1 MIKNAATGFSLPHF
15 NRKVVLMEKE
25 EYIQYYNTERYPQR
39 RKAYYKRKKRQ
50 RNTIFI
56 IASVVVIMLIVG
68 VFAFLLLRNHNDI
81 IKGTWVY
88 DQYTQYEFDGK
99 IDGCMCLEELH
110 YEFTYTVKGDKLKM
124 DFEDPSVHDCE
135 YKFKIDGNSLILIG
149 GEGTTGGTYNLKK
162 K

>member
-1 MIKNAATGFSLPHF
+1 
-15 NRKVVLMEKE
+15 MERE
-25 EYIQYYNTERYPQR
+25 GYARHYDADIQPR
-39 RKAYYKRKKRQ
+39 RRSKAYYRKKRQ
-50 RNTIFI
+50 RQYI
-56 IASVVVIMLIVG
+56 IITVVVFLVVLLILGLV
-68 VFAFLLLRNHNDI
+68 AFLLFRNQNDVI
-81 IKGTWVY
+81 EGTWIY

-99 IDGCMCLEELH
+99 NDGCMCLEELH
-110 YEFTYTVKGDKLKM
+110 YEFTYTVKGDSLKM